1 MNKKIIMK
9 EEFLLIKTIKLIKQM
24 YQVDIL
30 SLDKPMKFLLK
41 RKKKK
46 KLQMN

>member
-24 YQVDIL
+24 Y
-30 SLDKPMKFLLK
+30 DKPMKFLLK

>member
-1 MNKKIIMK
+1 MNKKIIIIK
-9 EEFLLIKTIKLIKQM
+9 FLLLNKK

>member
-1 MNKKIIMK
+1 MNKKIIII
-9 EEFLLIKTIKLIKQM
+9 IKTIKLIKKK

-46 KLQMN
+46 KL